1 MAQISAIIVA
11 KGNPKHIF
19 ESIQSIEKF
28 ADEILVA
35 DIGMDPQLKQ
45 KLVDNKLVRILTIE
59 KPVPYVELIREELKQ
74 SATHEYVLF
83 LDPDEIL
90 PESLI
95 QTLKDNLGKADYFSV
110 PRKNIIFGKWI
121 EHSRWWP
128 DYQIRFFK
136 KEKVVWPTH
145 IHAQPEVQGT
155 EMKLEPKEELA
166 IIHHN
171 YESIDEFMQ
180 KLTRYTKAEAQERIQ
195 KGKDYTASEAMQN
208 ALSEF
213 IGRYFAAEGYKDG
226 MHGFV
231 LSVMQMFYYF
241 LVYFYYWEEKKSV
254 DMKPEEI
261 SATMRQFFF
270 KGLFEFNFWM
280 MKEKLT
286 GNVSSLKLKIQN
298 MLLKITS

>member
-11 KGNPKHIF
+11 KGYPKHIF

-35 DIGMDPQLKQ
+35 DIGIDSAVKQ
-45 KLVDNKLVRILTIE
+45 KLVENKQIKIVAID
-59 KPVPYVELIREELKQ
+59 KPVPYVELIREELKK
-74 SATHEYVLF
+74 SAAYEFVLF

-90 PESLI
+90 PEPLI
-95 QTLKDNLGKADYFSV
+95 QTLKDNLEKTDYFSV

-213 IGRYFAAEGYKDG
+213 VGRYFAAEGYKDG

-231 LSVMQMFYYF
+231 LAVMQMFYYF
-241 LVYFYYWEEKKSV
+241 LVYFYFWEEKKTT
-254 DMKPEEI
+254 DAKPEEI
-261 SATMRQFFF
+261 SANMRTFFA
-270 KGLFEFNFWM
+270 KGLFESNFWM
-280 MKEKLT
+280 MKKNLT
-286 GNVSSLKLKIQN
+286 GRLSNLKLKIQN
-298 MLLKITS
+298 ILLNN

>member
-1 MAQISAIIVA
+1 MAKISAIIVSNG
-11 KGNPKHIF
+11 KPPHIF
-19 ESIQSIEKF
+19 ESIQSFQNF

-35 DIGMDPQLKQ
+35 DIGIDKEVAQ
-45 KLVDNKLVRILTIE
+45 KLAENKLVKILKIDKE
-59 KPVPYVELIREELKQ
+59 VPYVELIREELKQ
-74 SATHEYVLF
+74 KTDSEYILF

-95 QTLKDNLGKADYFSV
+95 QTLKENVGKADYFSI

-128 DYQIRFFK
+128 DYQVRFFK
-136 KEKVVWPTH
+136 KDKVVWPTH
-145 IHAQPEVQGT
+145 IHAQPEVHGQ
-155 EMKLEPKEELA
+155 EMRLEPKEELA

-180 KLTRYTKAEAQERIQ
+180 KLVRYTKAEAKERIGQ
-195 KGKDYTASEAMQN
+195 GKDYNAAEAMKN

-231 LSVMQMFYYF
+231 LSIMQMFYYF
-241 LVYFYYWEEKKSV
+241 LIYFYYWEEKKNV
-254 DMKPEEI
+254 DVKPEEI
-261 SATMRQFFF
+261 SANMRQFFL
-270 KGLFEFNFWM
+270 KGLFESNFWM
-280 MKEKLT
+280 MQKKLN
-286 GNVSSLKLKIQN
+286 GHLSNLKLKIQN
-298 MLLKITS
+298 TFLKN

>member
-11 KGNPKHIF
+11 KGSPKHIF
-19 ESIQSIEKF
+19 ESVKSIEKF
-28 ADEILVA
+28 ADEIIVA
-35 DIGMDPQLKQ
+35 DIGIDSEIKQ
-45 KLVDNKLVRILTIE
+45 KLVENKQIKIVTID
-59 KPVPYVELIREELKQ
+59 KPVPYVELIREELKK
-74 SATHEYVLF
+74 SAVFEYILF

-90 PESLI
+90 PEPLI
-95 QTLKDNLGKADYFSV
+95 QTLKDNLDKADYFSI

-128 DYQIRFFK
+128 DYQIRFFN
-136 KEKVVWPTH
+136 KEKVIWPTH

-180 KLTRYTKAEAQERIQ
+180 KLTRYTKAEALERIQ
-195 KGKDYTASEAMQN
+195 NGKDYTTSEAMQN

-213 IGRYFAAEGYKDG
+213 IGRYFSAEGYKDG

-231 LSVMQMFYYF
+231 LAVMQMFYYF
-241 LVYFYYWEEKKSV
+241 LVYFYYWEEKKTV
-254 DMKPEEI
+254 DAKPEEI
-261 SATMRQFFF
+261 SASMRTFFA
-270 KGLFEFNFWM
+270 KGLFESNFWM
-280 MKEKLT
+280 MKKNLT
-286 GNVSSLKLKIQN
+286 GHLSNLKLKIQN
-298 MLLKITS
+298 TLLKN